1 MNYLQDGPIL
11 LGMARKPRIHIPGG
25 LYHVILRGN
34 AGNAIFKEHQD
45 YNRLCLLIQIGIE
58 RYSHRIHA
66 FCFMTNHIHFAIQV
80 AQIPLSKIMHN
91 LTFRYT
97 QWINKR
103 NNSTGHIFQGRYKAI
118 LVDAENY
125 LLELVRYIH
134 LNPVRAKLVKFPDEF
149 HWSSHNV
156 YLGREKLTWLSTD
169 WVLGHFSDDYT
180 VARERYE
187 EFVADEIGQ
196 AYGKQFHVGRVDSR
210 VLGVDDFLEKAE
222 EQDRRTDNK
231 KKPQLNG
238 IVSRV
243 CLEYKIREDDLK
255 GKSRNREFVYARGIV
270 SYIASELGTAS
281 LKEVAEVFSRDPSAL
296 SKLVVKIKQGLK
308 ESEEYEN
315 RVNKIMSDLTQ

>member
-1 MNYLQDGPIL
+1 
-11 LGMARKPRIHIPGG
+11 MARKPRIHIPGG

-34 AGNAIFKEHQD
+34 AGNAIFNEDQD

-80 AQIPLSKIMHN
+80 AHIPLSKIMHN
-91 LTFRYT
+91 LAFRYT

-103 NNSTGHIFQGRYKAI
+103 NNSAGHIFQGRYKAI

-134 LNPVRAKLVKFPDEF
+134 LNPVRAKLVTFPHEYK
-149 HWSSHNV
+149 WSSHNV
-156 YLGREKLTWLSTD
+156 YLGMERLSWLHTD
-169 WVLGHFSDDYT
+169 WVLSHFGDDYS
-180 VARERYE
+180 VARDRYQ
-187 EFVADEIGQ
+187 EFVTDEIGQ
-196 AYGKQFHVGRVDSR
+196 AYGKQLQVGRVDSR
-210 VLGVDDFLEKAE
+210 VLGDDDFLEKAQ

-231 KKPQLNG
+231 KKPQLHG

-243 CLEYKIREDDLK
+243 CLEYKVREDDLK
-255 GKSRNREFVYARGIV
+255 GKSRNRELVYARGLV
-270 SYIASELGTAS
+270 GYIASELGTAS
-281 LKEVAEVFSRDPSAL
+281 LKEVAELFKRDPSAL

-308 ESEEYEN
+308 ETYEYDSK
-315 RVNKIMSDLTQ
+315 VNKIMSDLTE